1 MENVRIGTC
10 SWKYPSWAGLV
21 YSEKPANFLREYA
34 QKYSTVEVDQ
44 WFWSL
49 FPAGDPKLPEP
60 AVVEEYRASVPEHFH
75 FTVKAPN
82 SITLTHMYGK
92 GKSPVR
98 SANRFFLSAELT
110 AGFLERLAPL
120 GPTLG
125 PVLFQFEYLNLRKM
139 PSQMEFESKLS
150 KFRKDLPENHQYAIE
165 IRNDDYVNERFFDYL
180 LDQSWELVLLQGY
193 WMRSVVDVWARLER
207 QIRRFRTVIFR
218 LHGTGRE
225 EIEKETG
232 NTWNRIVHSR
242 EKELSEI
249 AAIVKDL
256 TGSKNE
262 IYVNINNHYEG
273 SAPLTIERFQKFFN
287 A

>member
-1 MENVRIGTC
+1 M
-10 SWKYPSWAGLV
+10 
-21 YSEKPANFLREYA
+21 YSEGVTDYLAEYSK
-34 QKYSTVEVDQ
+34 KYNTVEIDQ

-49 FPAGDPKLPEP
+49 FPNAEPKLPESHT
-60 AVVEEYRASVPEHFH
+60 VEEYRNSVPENFR

-92 GKSPVR
+92 GEIP

-125 PVLFQFEYLNLRKM
+125 PVIFQFEYLNLRKM
-139 PSQMEFESKLS
+139 PSRMEFESKLS
-150 KFRKDLPENHQYAIE
+150 KFRKDLPEGHHYAIE

-180 LDQSWELVLLQGY
+180 LDQGWELVLLQGY
-193 WMRSVVDVWARLER
+193 WMRSVVDVWAKLER
-207 QIRRFRTVIFR
+207 QIRRFRAVIFR

-232 NTWNRIVHSR
+232 NTWNRIVNSR

-256 TGSKNE
+256 TGSRNE

-273 SAPLTIERFQKFFN
+273 SAPLTIERFLKFFN